1 MFKLSVAIVMA
12 VQEMA
17 LYRLKRIAYL
27 GEDFEAALMTLK
39 ASDHSDLAQSAE
51 AVLGKLR
58 SI

>member
-1 MFKLSVAIVMA
+1 MA

-39 ASDHSDLAQSAE
+39 ASEHSDLAQSAE